1 MQILLLSWIL
11 AAKNGTT
18 FAEWCEFYKKW
29 LVKSWNQNYH
39 DLKIQLQG
47 WKHTSK
53 FKPHVQPLR
62 SGHGTL
68 NCKWKQALLKV
79 TSITGSYNALMIVFW
94 CGHFFVSKKMDEF
107 VTAICTCWKKWK
119 HLYVF
124 VCIKWHLADVSER
137 FWKYLTLWWKW
148 SFLMYMGV
156 RIEVFTMCNA
166 SQKYLHGR
174 TESGESTIRT
184 FDAKNKINC
193 DPTPMYKMFCSCSN
207 LYIYIYVWNM
217 THICSQVKRFF
228 VPKSAWRIILHLNC
242 HQKPFQDQ
250 LIMTCASPYI
260 FITY

>member
-107 VTAICTCWKKWK
+107 VTAICTCWKMKTSIRIC
-119 HLYVF
+119 LYQMALGW
-124 VCIKWHLADVSER
+124 C

-148 SFLMYMGV
+148 SFLMYNGCAHWSFHHV
-156 RIEVFTMCNA
+156 QRLAKIFAWANGKRRIDN
-166 SQKYLHGR
+166 
-174 TESGESTIRT
+174 
-184 FDAKNKINC
+184 
-193 DPTPMYKMFCSCSN
+193 SN
-207 LYIYIYVWNM
+207 
-217 THICSQVKRFF
+217 F
-228 VPKSAWRIILHLNC
+228 WRKKQN
-242 HQKPFQDQ
+242 Q
-250 LIMTCASPYI
+250 LRSNSNVQNVL
-260 FITY
+260 FLQ